1 MPLKTQK
8 TISEK
13 TSLQF
18 RLFFRKYPTL
28 PYLFKWLFICA
39 IVGLLVGSAS
49 AGFLYTLDWATAYRE
64 SHLWIIGLLPL
75 AGLAIGLLYHYFG
88 KEVES
93 GNNLLIQTYHKPQ
106 KTISFRMAPFVYLG
120 TIVTH
125 LFGGSAGR
133 EGTALQM
140 AGAISDQ
147 LSKPFKLNEND
158 RRTLLA
164 AAVAAGFGSV
174 FGTPLAGAIFGLEL
188 FLIGKLK
195 YDAIFPAFMA
205 AILADLTTRL
215 WQAHHTV
222 YQINSVP
229 EISLLPILY
238 ALLAGLAFGL
248 CAALFSKAIHLASS
262 FFKRTIKYPPLRPV
276 IGGVIIVAI
285 VWALGTTK
293 YIGLGIPTILNSF
306 NEQQGFEVF
315 ALKIVLTILTLAAG
329 FKGGEVTPLFFIGAT
344 LGSALSLWLP
354 LPTGLLAGMGFV
366 AVFAG
371 ATNTPLACTVMAIEL
386 FGPACGIYVALA
398 CVTAYLI
405 SGNTG
410 IYRGQVIGEA
420 KQKRFKFLNDKR
432 LEEL

>member
-28 PYLFKWLFICA
+28 PYLFKWLFICT

-64 SHLWIIGLLPL
+64 SHLWIIGLLPV
-75 AGLAIGLLYHYFG
+75 AGLIIGLLYYYFG
-88 KEVES
+88 KEVEA

-106 KTISFRMAPFVYLG
+106 KTIPFRMAPFVYLG
-120 TIVTH
+120 TIITH

-140 AGAISDQ
+140 AGAIADQ
-147 LSKPFKLNEND
+147 LSKPFKLNDND
-158 RRTLLA
+158 RRTLLVT
-164 AAVAAGFGSV
+164 AVAAGFGSV

-195 YDAIFPAFMA
+195 YDSIFPAFLA

-215 WQAHHTV
+215 WQAHHTA
-222 YQINSVP
+222 YQIGHVP
-229 EISLLPILY
+229 AISLLPILY

-293 YIGLGIPTILNSF
+293 YIGLGIPTILSSF
-306 NEQQGFEVF
+306 NEPMGLEVF
-315 ALKIVLTILTLAAG
+315 ALKMVLTILTLSAG

-371 ATNTPLACTVMAIEL
+371 ATNTPLACTVMAMEL
-386 FGPACGIYVALA
+386 FGAECGIYVALA